1 MGDSQCNDSKV
12 LQAVTDY
19 LKECVGKLF
28 ELKSDE
34 KLGLLFFNFCFSF
47 VFLVLLH
54 ILMGE

>member
-1 MGDSQCNDSKV
+1 VGDSQCNDSKV

-34 KLGLLFFNFCFSF
+34 KLGFLFLIFP
-47 VFLVLLH
+47 LVLSSRH
-54 ILMGE
+54 CCMY